1 MEFPITRERL
11 QNYREN
17 EAVAVETKQRVSKEM
32 KQICK
37 DVEILLINSNER
49 KYVYRISGD
58 IKYGFIFPMN
68 NPIVRVNQKGIL
80 KELIEALE
88 NTFIDCKI
96 ILDPLETYIL
106 IDWS

>member
-11 QNYREN
+11 QNYKAN
-17 EAVAVETKQRVSKEM
+17 EAQAVETKQRVSKEI

-37 DVEILLINSNER
+37 DVEIVLLTSNER
-49 KYVYRISGD
+49 KYVYRIPPTNSP
-58 IKYGFIFPMN
+58 IRYI
-68 NPIVRVNQKGIL
+68 NPKGIV
-80 KELIEALE
+80 KEIIEALE